1 MLKLSKK
8 ADYALMALQYMGSV
22 QYSDLSK
29 ARVVN
34 TKEIAE
40 ENNIPVELLAKV
52 LQALAKQ
59 EIIESHN
66 GPKGGYI
73 LAVNRETLPLPR
85 SWKPSKDPL
94 GIADCYH
101 ENDHSPCEQLEH
113 CNIRTPL
120 LKVQESIYQL
130 LSSMTIEDMMSGP
143 PLIIVESRKTE
154 GVQFMKLPIYMDN
167 HSTTACD
174 PRVVEAMLPF
184 FTEKFGNSASRN
196 HTFGWEAEEGVDA
209 ARKQIAKIIH
219 ADAKEIVF
227 TSGATES
234 DNLALKGVVEMYRE
248 KGDHIITSSTEHR
261 AVIDTAKAWK
271 RRESRSPT
279 FPLIK
284 PGWSARTM

>member
-22 QYSDLSK
+22 QFSDLTR

-73 LAVNRETLPLPR
+73 LGHEPR
-85 SWKPSKDPL
+85 DITIAKVLEAIEGPL

-130 LSSMTIEDMMSGP
+130 LSSMTIEDMMSGQ

-154 GVQFMKLPIYMDN
+154 GV
-167 HSTTACD
+167 
-174 PRVVEAMLPF
+174 
-184 FTEKFGNSASRN
+184 NS
-196 HTFGWEAEEGVDA
+196 
-209 ARKQIAKIIH
+209 
-219 ADAKEIVF
+219 
-227 TSGATES
+227 
-234 DNLALKGVVEMYRE
+234 
-248 KGDHIITSSTEHR
+248 
-261 AVIDTAKAWK
+261 
-271 RRESRSPT
+271 
-279 FPLIK
+279 
-284 PGWSARTM
+284 